1 MIRVIACGLV
11 LIMVSLE
18 LPGCVA
24 GPHSAASLPTGSVT
38 LQWDPNTEPD
48 LAGYKVYSSTLS
60 GLYGDPI
67 ATLPPSVTT
76 YQSTGLVK
84 GVTYFFVVSAYN
96 TQGIESPPS
105 EEVARTIP

>member
-11 LIMVSLE
+11 LVMVSLA
-18 LPGCVA
+18 LTGCVV
-24 GPHSAASLPTGSVT
+24 GQHPEVPTGSVT

-96 TQGIESPPS
+96 SQGVESLPS

>member
-11 LIMVSLE
+11 LVMVNLA
-18 LPGCVA
+18 LTGCVV
-24 GPHSAASLPTGSVT
+24 GQHPGVPSPTGFVT

-96 TQGIESPPS
+96 SQGIESLPF

>member
-11 LIMVSLE
+11 LVMVSLA
-18 LPGCVA
+18 LTGCVV
-24 GPHSAASLPTGSVT
+24 GQHQEVPTGSVT

-96 TQGIESPPS
+96 SQGIESLPF

>member
-1 MIRVIACGLV
+1 MIRLIACCLV
-11 LIMVSLE
+11 LVMVSPG
-18 LPGCVA
+18 LPGCA
-24 GPHSAASLPTGSVT
+24 MGQHAAAPPPTGFVT
-38 LQWDPNTEPD
+38 LQWDPNTEAD

-67 ATLPPSVTT
+67 AILPPSVTT

-96 TQGIESPPS
+96 SRGIESPPS

>member
-1 MIRVIACGLV
+1 VIRLIVCGLV
-11 LIMVSLE
+11 LVMVSLE
-18 LPGCVA
+18 LPGCVV
-24 GPHSAASLPTGSVT
+24 GQHSVAPPTGSVT

-84 GVTYFFVVSAYN
+84 GVTYFFVISAYN
-96 TQGIESPPS
+96 SQGIESLPS

>member
-1 MIRVIACGLV
+1 MIRLIACCFVLV
-11 LIMVSLE
+11 MVSLE
-18 LPGCVA
+18 LTGCAV
-24 GPHSAASLPTGSVT
+24 GPHAAAPPTGSVT

-76 YQSTGLVK
+76 YQSTGLAK

>member
-11 LIMVSLE
+11 LVMVSLA
-18 LPGCVA
+18 LTGCVV
-24 GPHSAASLPTGSVT
+24 GQHPGASPTGSVT
-38 LQWDPNTEPD
+38 LRWDPNTEPD

-67 ATLPPSVTT
+67 ATLPPSVTM

-96 TQGIESPPS
+96 SQGIESLPS

>member
-1 MIRVIACGLV
+1 MNRVIACGLV
-11 LIMVSLE
+11 LIMVSLG
-18 LPGCVA
+18 LPGCVV
-24 GPHSAASLPTGSVT
+24 GRYSAVHPPTGSVT

-96 TQGIESPPS
+96 SQGIESLPS